1 MTGQRRT
8 LAPARATGKTW
19 LLRPIRP
26 TRNLAGEVA
35 ERIAAEIGSG
45 RITPGARLPTE
56 QALGAALGVSR
67 TVVREAVA
75 ALRAEGLVVTR
86 QGAGAFV
93 AADRSRVPFR
103 IDPDGLSSIDD
114 VLRVM
119 ELRAAIEI
127 QAATL
132 AAERITRPGLLR
144 IERALAALESAIA
157 RGEAAVSEDFAL
169 HRAIS
174 MATGNQRFVEF
185 LEFLGRH
192 VIPRQSIRV
201 SLSTP
206 AEQRR
211 YLARI
216 QREHR
221 RICAAIRAQNP
232 VAARR
237 AMRTHLTRSLERYRR
252 LAERQS
258 AAAHARRAQPGR
270 DGPDPLTTAARRA
283 ASRPRS
289 TSRLARVGRGTLT
302 LTTSWTTIIAGL
314 AGRGPRE
321 TS

>member
-1 MTGQRRT
+1 
-8 LAPARATGKTW
+8 
-19 LLRPIRP
+19 
-26 TRNLAGEVA
+26 VA

-45 RITPGARLPTE
+45 RIPPGSRLPTE
-56 QALGAALGVSR
+56 QALVAALGVSR

-132 AAERITRPGLLR
+132 AAERISRPSLVR
-144 IERALAALESAIA
+144 IEAALDALESAIA
-157 RGEAAVSEDFAL
+157 RGEAGVNEDFAL

-174 MATGNQRFVEF
+174 LATGNPRFVEF

-201 SLSTP
+201 SLNTP
-206 AEQRR
+206 AQQRR

-221 RICAAIRAQNP
+221 RICAAIRQRDPAG
-232 VAARR
+232 ARR

-258 AAAHARRAQPGR
+258 ATRRPARPASIAQGRTPSRSRA
-270 DGPDPLTTAARRA
+270 
-283 ASRPRS
+283 RP
-289 TSRLARVGRGTLT
+289 T
-302 LTTSWTTIIAGL
+302 
-314 AGRGPRE
+314 
-321 TS
+321 